1 MRKQHGA
8 FAAFTIRYIDI
19 SGLHEKADQVEV
31 LSLAVKRLLS
41 LRALE
46 NIDIETLLELQQ
58 NLAAE
63 ISNGLQGFMD
73 QEVKDA

>member
-1 MRKQHGA
+1 MRKQHN
-8 FAAFTIRYIDI
+8 AFTAFTVRHIDI
-19 SGLHEKADQVEV
+19 SVLHEKADQVEV

-41 LRALE
+41 LRAME

>member
-8 FAAFTIRYIDI
+8 FADFTIRHIDI
-19 SGLHEKADQVEV
+19 SALHEKADQLEV

-41 LRALE
+41 LRAME

>member
-8 FAAFTIRYIDI
+8 FAAFTIRHIDI
-19 SGLHEKADQVEV
+19 SDLHEKADQVEV

-41 LRALE
+41 LRAME

-63 ISNGLQGFMD
+63 ISNGLQGVMD

>member
-1 MRKQHGA
+1 MRKQYN
-8 FAAFTIRYIDI
+8 AFTAFTVRYIDI
-19 SGLHEKADQVEV
+19 SVLHEKADQVEV

-41 LRALE
+41 LRAME
-46 NIDIETLLELQQ
+46 NIDIETLLGLQQ